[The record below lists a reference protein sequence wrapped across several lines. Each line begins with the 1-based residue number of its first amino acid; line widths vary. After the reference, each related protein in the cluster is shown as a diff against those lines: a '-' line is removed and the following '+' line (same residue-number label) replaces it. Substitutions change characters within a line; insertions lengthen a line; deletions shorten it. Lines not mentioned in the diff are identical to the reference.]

1 MEIPYLWKPPYDPYV
16 FYNQIHM
23 WTQEIP
29 WIGRRILM
37 DLWAYKR
44 STAPVLISFKNPWTI
59 VKSCI
64 KSCCIYHFYHQHPS
78 TNVCYIHHKPSVWWL
93 TYPSEKWWS
102 SSVGMIFPFP
112 IWWESHNG
120 AMFQSP
126 PSSGIHPSAFRKK
139 PMELSLVSR
148 KGPDQCSSSTWSKGP
163 SSRSQGISWGPWG
176 HGRYRQKKFLVDRL
190 VTHQPK
196 TNS

>member
-1 MEIPYLWKPPYDPYV
+1 
-16 FYNQIHM
+16 M

-126 PSSGIHPSAFRKK
+126 PSSGIHPSAFRKNPWSYPWSAEK
-139 PMELSLVSR
+139 ALTNAAPVPGPKVHPPDPRGSPEVRGAMVDTDR
-148 KGPDQCSSSTWSKGP
+148 KSSWLIG
-163 SSRSQGISWGPWG
+163 
-176 HGRYRQKKFLVDRL
+176 
-190 VTHQPK
+190 
-196 TNS
+196 

>member
-1 MEIPYLWKPPYDPYV
+1 
-16 FYNQIHM
+16 M

-44 STAPVLISFKNPWTI
+44 WTAPVLISFKDPWTI

-78 TNVCYIHHKPSVWWL
+78 ANVCYIHHKPSGWWY
-93 TYPSEKWWS
+93 TYPSEKYELVRQLGWFFHSQYDGKVIMAPCS
-102 SSVGMIFPFP
+102 SHHQPAEFTPRHS
-112 IWWESHNG
+112 EKN
-120 AMFQSP
+120 
-126 PSSGIHPSAFRKK
+126 PSSYPWSAEKALTNSAPVPGPKVHP
-139 PMELSLVSR
+139 
-148 KGPDQCSSSTWSKGP
+148 PDPRGSP
-163 SSRSQGISWGPWG
+163 EVGPWSI
-176 HGRYRQKKFLVDRL
+176 QKKSLVDRL